1 MMIGTE
7 FNAKLWRIVSLVGD
21 VFLILFPRRP
31 LYMTHAKDIHLDTL
45 LQHTGTAPFD
55 PATGAAPVALPSM
68 RTSTV
73 RFQNLE
79 ALEKAQHAKAHGE
92 RAVTYGRMGMDTHA
106 ALEQIFCDLEGAQRA
121 FLAPSGLSA
130 IALVFLSL
138 LKSGDH
144 VVVADCA
151 YGPVRYMD
159 KTVLQRMGIQISY
172 VRGTAQAMRSAI
184 QPNTR
189 LLYVE
194 SPGSLL
200 FEMLDLPALAALAHD
215 HGLWLATDNTWGS
228 GYVYRPLDLGADISV
243 VAGTKY
249 VGGHSD
255 LMLGAVM
262 ASDPELVQRLND
274 THYAMGYSISADDAW
289 LAIRGARTLPVRMRT
304 TADHAL
310 QVCQFLATRPE
321 VNRIHHPAW
330 SQDPGHALWA
340 RDCQGSNGMLS
351 IGLTLDT
358 QACRAFV
365 DHLRLFG
372 IGFSWGGFESLVQW
386 VDPAALASH
395 GYWHEVASPSIVRM
409 HIGLESPADL
419 IADIAQALDAA
430 KA

>member
-1 MMIGTE
+1 MKTTK
-7 FNAKLWRIVSLVGD
+7 NV
-21 VFLILFPRRP
+21 
-31 LYMTHAKDIHLDTL
+31 HLDTL

-55 PATGAAPVALPSM
+55 PDTGAAPVALPSM

-73 RFQNLE
+73 RFRNLD
-79 ALEKAQHAKAHGE
+79 ALERVQQAKARGE

-106 ALEQIFCDLEGAQRA
+106 ALEQVFCDLEGADRA

-130 IALVFLSL
+130 IALAFFSVLS
-138 LKSGDH
+138 SGDH
-144 VVVADCA
+144 MVVADCA

-159 KTVLQRMGIQISY
+159 KTVLNRMGVQVSY
-172 VRGTAQAMRSAI
+172 ARGTVQAMREAI
-184 QPNTR
+184 LPNTR
-189 LLYVE
+189 VLYVE

-200 FEMLDLPALAALAHD
+200 FEMLDLPALAALAREK
-215 HGLWLATDNTWGS
+215 GLILMTDNTWGS
-228 GYVYRPLDLGADISV
+228 GYVYRPLDLGAHVSV

-262 ASDPELVQRLND
+262 ASDPALVQRINE
-274 THYAMGYSISADDAW
+274 THYALGYSISADDAW

-321 VNRIHHPAW
+321 VERIFHPAW
-330 SQDPGHALWA
+330 PQDSGHALWQ
-340 RDCQGSNGMLS
+340 RDCLGSNGMLS
-351 IGLTLDT
+351 IGLNLDAA
-358 QACRAFV
+358 ACRRFV
-365 DHLRLFG
+365 DNLTLFG

-395 GYWHEVASPSIVRM
+395 GYWQETATPSVVRM
-409 HIGLESPADL
+409 HIGLESPDDL
-419 IADIAQALDAA
+419 TADIAQALDNARA
-430 KA
+430 